1 MKSEDL
7 IRSLIDDC
15 APTPPLAHP
24 GWRALVW
31 FGAALCYLGLVV
43 HFVGR
48 RSELF
53 TTIADPRYLTE
64 VAAMFLTSAMAAA
77 GAFCAGCPGRAI
89 WERFAPLPFLL
100 MWIGALAIGCWRDRH
115 IPGFPP
121 FANISTI
128 QTIAA
133 MSIPSALAILSM
145 VRRGAPI
152 APMTTVGLATL
163 AATSMSSAV
172 HRVFIEQSMA
182 GSAGFWPF
190 CAVLLISGFA
200 SLFGRRL
207 LRWTTRDE
215 FVATVQR
222 PS

>member
-31 FGAALCYLGLVV
+31 FGAALCYLALIV

-48 RSELF
+48 RPELF
-53 TTIADPRYLTE
+53 TTIADPRYLAE

-89 WERFAPLPFLL
+89 WERFATLPFLL
-100 MWIGALAIGCWRDRH
+100 IWIGALAIGCWRDRH
-115 IPGFPP
+115 TPGFPP

-163 AATSMSSAV
+163 AATSMASAV
-172 HRVFIEQSMA
+172 DRLYFEQNLTE
-182 GSAGFWPF
+182 SAGLWPF
-190 CAVLLISGFA
+190 LSVLLTSGFA

-215 FVATVQR
+215 FIAAVQR
-222 PS
+222 VR